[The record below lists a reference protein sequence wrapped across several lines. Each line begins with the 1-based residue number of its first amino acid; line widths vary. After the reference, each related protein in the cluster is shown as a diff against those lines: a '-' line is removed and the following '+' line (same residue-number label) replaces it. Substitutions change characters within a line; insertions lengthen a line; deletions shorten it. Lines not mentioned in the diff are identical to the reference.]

1 MRRLTARACGWILGA
16 AAVAASAAPPSAP
29 AQRVGVGD
37 DRSGY
42 GEATYRSASRRVDAL
57 SGTPLDLAALARNPP
72 LGLPPLPAAP
82 EPAAA
87 ALGRR
92 LFFDR
97 RLSGN
102 ATLSCAMCHVPEQG
116 FTQNELATPVG
127 IEGRSVRRNA
137 PALYNVAYR
146 PSLFRDGRAATLE
159 EQVISPLLAEN
170 EMGNPSMAA
179 VVERIASDYGSSF
192 REVFDAEPTPETL
205 ARALA
210 AYQRTL
216 LSADSPWDR
225 WFFGG
230 EPQAMSAKARRGFEL
245 FRQVG
250 CAACHR
256 IGEGSALFTDHGY
269 HDTGV
274 GHRSALRAAGE
285 RRLQIAPGVVVPL
298 RTSIRV
304 PHVEDLGR
312 MEVTGSAEDRWK
324 FRTPSLRNVAV
335 TAPYMHDGSLGTLRD
350 VVRFYAAGGS
360 PHPGQDP
367 RIRPLTLTDAEVT
380 ALVAFLES
388 LTARNVDALAAD
400 ARSVPIGDP
409 AAKAAGRKWWSRG
422 GSNP

>member
-1 MRRLTARACGWILGA
+1 MRMRRLAAWTCGWILGA
-16 AAVAASAAPPSAP
+16 AAVAAWAAPGSAS

-42 GEATYRSASRRVDAL
+42 GEPTYRSASRRVDAL
-57 SGTPLDLAALARNPP
+57 TGTALDLADLTRNPP
-72 LGLPPLPAAP
+72 LGLPPLPQSP
-82 EPAAA
+82 DPAAA

-146 PSLFRDGRAATLE
+146 PSLFRDGRAAALE

-179 VVERIASDYGSSF
+179 VVGRIAGHYGGAF
-192 REVFDAEPTPETL
+192 REVFGSAPTEETL
-205 ARALA
+205 ASALA

-225 WFFGG
+225 WFFGAQPRALG
-230 EPQAMSAKARRGFEL
+230 AEARRGFEL
-245 FRQVG
+245 FRQAG
-250 CAACHR
+250 CAGCHR
-256 IGEGSALFTDHGY
+256 VGDESALFTDHAY

-274 GHRSALRAAGE
+274 AHRSALRAAGE
-285 RRLQIAPGVVVPL
+285 RSLQIAPGVVVPL
-298 RTSIRV
+298 RTPISV
-304 PHVEDLGR
+304 PEVEDLGR
-312 MEVTGSAEDRWK
+312 MEVTGRAEDRWK
-324 FRTPSLRNVAV
+324 FRTPSLRNVAL
-335 TAPYMHDGSLGTLRD
+335 TAPYMHDGSLGTLWD

-367 RIRPLTLTDAEVT
+367 RIRPLALTEADVT

-388 LTARNVDALAAD
+388 LTGSNVDALAAD

-409 AAKAAGRKWWSRG
+409 AS
-422 GSNP
+422 P